1 MNKKI
6 LIIGANGFLGY
17 NLAKK
22 IKNIGCKIVLL
33 CKKKNNS
40 LKPIKQAEYIY
51 CDISNFK
58 KLKKK
63 LIGDFDYVINFSGN
77 INHQNKSQTYQTHYN
92 GFKKLIRVLENK
104 KIKLF
109 IQAGSSLEYGKY
121 SSPQKERII
130 SRPISHYGRAKYLAS
145 RFLMNKKKNFKYIIL
160 RLYQIYGPYQKKD
173 RLIPIVINSCLKNK
187 KFNCTEGNQKRDF
200 LYIDDLIELLI
211 KIIKTKKIKSDVYNV
226 GCGRA
231 VAVKNVIEKINLI
244 IKRGKPNFGGIIM
257 RKDEVMSLYP
267 NIKKIKKTFN
277 WNPKTS
283 MFKGLRKTINYYEK
297 K

>member
-211 KIIKTKKIKSDVYNV
+211 NVLKKKQD
-226 GCGRA
+226 
-231 VAVKNVIEKINLI
+231 
-244 IKRGKPNFGGIIM
+244 
-257 RKDEVMSLYP
+257 
-267 NIKKIKKTFN
+267 
-277 WNPKTS
+277 
-283 MFKGLRKTINYYEK
+283 
-297 K
+297 

>member
-63 LIGDFDYVINFSGN
+63 LIGDFDYFINFSGN